1 MVCIWKKKQPDL
13 FSCSLFAV
21 FVLVLHPQNPACFHV
36 VFSWLFGVLCGETI
50 IMIIDLKIFFQLT
63 LCDLHDA
70 IYKFV
75 LTGLQLV
82 NLIIVML
89 LDFMKG
95 VIFSLWITILTGLQ
109 LHLFQTID
117 SLDHSCVGLSIT
129 LKLVMHSPDNHAFF
143 ELCSSMQLLKKRDSS
158 DPKKP

>member
-1 MVCIWKKKQPDL
+1 
-13 FSCSLFAV
+13 
-21 FVLVLHPQNPACFHV
+21 
-36 VFSWLFGVLCGETI
+36 
-50 IMIIDLKIFFQLT
+50 MIIDLKIFFQLT

-75 LTGLQLV
+75 LIV

-109 LHLFQTID
+109 LHLF
-117 SLDHSCVGLSIT
+117 
-129 LKLVMHSPDNHAFF
+129 
-143 ELCSSMQLLKKRDSS
+143 
-158 DPKKP
+158 

>member
-1 MVCIWKKKQPDL
+1 
-13 FSCSLFAV
+13 
-21 FVLVLHPQNPACFHV
+21 
-36 VFSWLFGVLCGETI
+36 
-50 IMIIDLKIFFQLT
+50 MIIDLKIFFQLT
-63 LCDLHDA
+63 LCDLHGA

-109 LHLFQTID
+109 LHLF
-117 SLDHSCVGLSIT
+117 
-129 LKLVMHSPDNHAFF
+129 
-143 ELCSSMQLLKKRDSS
+143 
-158 DPKKP
+158 

>member
-1 MVCIWKKKQPDL
+1 M
-13 FSCSLFAV
+13 
-21 FVLVLHPQNPACFHV
+21 

-63 LCDLHDA
+63 LCDLQDA

-95 VIFSLWITILTGLQ
+95 VIFSLWITIHTGLQ
-109 LHLFQTID
+109 LHLF
-117 SLDHSCVGLSIT
+117 
-129 LKLVMHSPDNHAFF
+129 
-143 ELCSSMQLLKKRDSS
+143 
-158 DPKKP
+158 

>member
-1 MVCIWKKKQPDL
+1 MEKKKPDL

-36 VFSWLFGVLCGETI
+36 AFSWLFRVLCGETI

-82 NLIIVML
+82 NLIIV
-89 LDFMKG
+89 
-95 VIFSLWITILTGLQ
+95 LTL
-109 LHLFQTID
+109 
-117 SLDHSCVGLSIT
+117 
-129 LKLVMHSPDNHAFF
+129 
-143 ELCSSMQLLKKRDSS
+143 
-158 DPKKP
+158 

>member
-1 MVCIWKKKQPDL
+1 
-13 FSCSLFAV
+13 
-21 FVLVLHPQNPACFHV
+21 
-36 VFSWLFGVLCGETI
+36 
-50 IMIIDLKIFFQLT
+50 MIIDLKIFFQLT

-75 LTGLQLV
+75 LAGLQLV

-109 LHLFQTID
+109 LHLF
-117 SLDHSCVGLSIT
+117 
-129 LKLVMHSPDNHAFF
+129 
-143 ELCSSMQLLKKRDSS
+143 
-158 DPKKP
+158 